1 MGEAIQAALQAHP
14 AVESTSIAGPG
25 FVNVVV
31 SDSWLGER
39 IDSMLTNGIGTW
51 APALPVSTC
60 THLCL
65 SWKGYR
71 QQHCLL
77 ANAVYHSEL
86 RPA

>member
-1 MGEAIQAALQAHP
+1 VGEAIQAALQSHP

-51 APALPVSTC
+51 APALAVSKC
-60 THLCL
+60 VHL
-65 SWKGYR
+65 
-71 QQHCLL
+71 
-77 ANAVYHSEL
+77 
-86 RPA
+86 

>member
-39 IDSMLTNGIGTW
+39 IDSMLTNCIGTW
-51 APALPVSTC
+51 APALAVGIRLLGLSLVMTCSTRY
-60 THLCL
+60 LLNL
-65 SWKGYR
+65 SAAI
-71 QQHCLL
+71 Q
-77 ANAVYHSEL
+77 S
-86 RPA
+86 